1 MQPQYRLAGIGTK
14 LIGVLRQRFQDAGIT
29 TIRTMLQIDDHL
41 LMSFFRSHGMT
52 AGPFVEL
59 EMLLEARSK
68 PNIQGEQRK
77 QLEQRIEKLRK
88 PVHFLHYAGLGLTLF
103 GGIGLAVSLLSY
115 ALLAYAR

>member
-1 MQPQYRLAGIGTK
+1 METLLLLVFITAVIEV
-14 LIGVLRQRFQDAGIT
+14 LIGFVLIALYGEKGQKMRA
-29 TIRTMLQIDDHL
+29 M
-41 LMSFFRSHGMT
+41 
-52 AGPFVEL
+52 EL

-115 ALLAYAR
+115 ALLAYAL